1 MDKLNEQINKIRQKM
16 GLNEDIQTDSNISE
30 FSYHSLSPDE
40 KTQMYDT
47 FSTAYIKSTGA
58 SWDADKFASRAV
70 GWSFFGNIKG
80 FVAVRKQ
87 PSGFYK
93 LTGCAGELKPL
104 TDGLGLLNSNGAPVW
119 GMMDKRLANVMKA
132 KSGFSTP
139 SVIVLKIMF
148 QLIPK
153 SVFGGVDF
161 KVNRDGSCTFAY
173 ADLGDVT
180 KYFVANDL
188 YYSKLKS
195 GMTPDLMV
203 TIKEKLKELTGIP
216 DMVVNQ
222 TLKWFGF

>member
-1 MDKLNEQINKIRQKM
+1 MSSLNEQLHKIRQNM
-16 GLNEDIQTDSNISE
+16 GLFEDEQLIKDIYE
-30 FSYHSLSPDE
+30 FQYNSLSPDE
-40 KTQMYDT
+40 QTQIYDT
-47 FSTAYIKSTGA
+47 FSSAYIKSTGA
-58 SWDADKFASRAV
+58 SWDANKFASRAG

-93 LTGCAGELKPL
+93 LTGCAGDLKSIIE
-104 TDGLGLLNSNGAPVW
+104 GLGLLNSNGAPVW

-132 KSGFSTP
+132 KNGFSTP
-139 SVIVLKIMF
+139 SVLVLKIMF

-161 KVNRDGSCTFAY
+161 KVNWDGSCTFAY

-188 YYSKLKS
+188 YYSKLKA
-195 GMTPDLMV
+195 GMTPDALV
-203 TIKEKLKELTGIP
+203 TIKEKLKTITGVP
-216 DMVVNQ
+216 DMVMNQ
-222 TLKWFGF
+222 ALKWFGF